1 MLAFNFRGNYIVNYS
16 LMERVF
22 MMKSGKKTG
31 LKLLIIFPA
40 LVSLVLIT
48 HTSCYQQ
55 SVLLGETAESP
66 IKGSAENL
74 KAWDIQKVFRK
85 INDLYNDRVVF
96 ISTEQTVKVRPHPFF
111 DDPFFNQFFGGP
123 FGQQP
128 RQRAPQTQKRRGL
141 GTGFVLSKDGYV
153 CTNHHVI
160 KDVDKITVKVNEKT
174 YDAEIIGYD
183 ERTDLALLKMKSR
196 DKFSPVFLGDSDKVR
211 VGDWAI
217 AIGNPFGLDKTFTV
231 GVVSATART
240 DVDLM
245 GGSQSHLQT
254 DASINPGNSGGPLI
268 NIDGE
273 VIGINRMIYSSSGGY
288 MGIGFAIPINHA
300 KMILKQLK
308 EYKKVR
314 RGFIGVQIVPF
325 TEDYAKEIGLKN
337 NEGALVGAV
346 VPGSPAEKSGML
358 VGDVITK
365 VNDAQVKGFSDLIQE
380 VEKTPIGKTL
390 RMVVWR
396 NKEDVSLFVTVKERE

>member
-1 MLAFNFRGNYIVNYS
+1 
-16 LMERVF
+16 
-22 MMKSGKKTG
+22 MKKPEIGKG
-31 LKLLIIFPA
+31 FLPILILPIILLGIM
-40 LVSLVLIT
+40 VTQS
-48 HTSCYQQ
+48 SCYQQ
-55 SVLLGETAESP
+55 SVVLGETADSP

-74 KAWDIQKVFRK
+74 KAWEIQKVFRK

-123 FGQQP
+123 FGGQP

-141 GTGFVLSKDGYV
+141 GTGVVLSKDGYV

-160 KDVDKITVKVNEKT
+160 KDVDKITVKVNEKS
-174 YDAEIIGYD
+174 YNAEIVGFD
-183 ERTDLALLKMKSR
+183 ERTDLALLKITSR
-196 DKFSPVFLGDSDKVR
+196 EKFSPVFLGDSDQVR

-231 GVVSATART
+231 GVVSAIART

-245 GGSQSHLQT
+245 GGSQSHIQT

-273 VIGINRMIYSSSGGY
+273 VIGINRMIYSNSGGY
-288 MGIGFAIPINHA
+288 MGIGFAIPINQA
-300 KMILKQLK
+300 KMVLEQLK

-314 RGFIGVQIVPF
+314 RGYIGVQIVPF
-325 TEDYAKEIGLKN
+325 TEDYAKDIGLKS

-346 VPGSPAEKSGML
+346 IPDSPADKSGMI

-365 VNDAQVKGFSDLIQE
+365 VNDEQINGFPDLIKE

-390 RMVVWR
+390 RMIVWR
-396 NKEDVSLFVTVKERE
+396 NKADVSLLVTVKERD